1 MRSAIAG
8 GSVSSTGP
16 PSPSPARK
24 SWPPGSHRKVVDE
37 DGAYGAARAR
47 ACAPAPPAWRD
58 GADPRLA
65 EVVGVGRAGEVLT
78 VGGGGGGLIALPRER
93 VGAVEGGQAAEGRVR
108 VPLDDVGEVLGGVLE
123 LALVEASLCR
133 AEGDRR
139 GLVARGAPAADS
151 QAADQHHDSQRDE
164 AVHDRQVLTGPGER
178 LPGERLELVWLAE
191 ILAADLDAPGVFGHR
206 SSGHPPSCTCSR
218 RATSST

>member
-65 EVVGVGRAGEVLT
+65 QLPPGIDVDRTLGDAVGRSGCAGDLRRGE
-78 VGGGGGGLIALPRER
+78 GLRLG
-93 VGAVEGGQAAEGRVR
+93 V
-108 VPLDDVGEVLGGVLE
+108 GGVLDE
-123 LALVEASLCR
+123 PGVDRLR
-133 AEGDRR
+133 AIGVPG
-139 GLVARGAPAADS
+139 GLLEPRGA
-151 QAADQHHDSQRDE
+151 QQRVVAVRARQRAE
-164 AVHDRQVLTGPGER
+164 AVHDRQVLTSPGER
-178 LPGERLELVWLAE
+178 LPGERLELVGLAE
-191 ILAADLDAPGVFGHR
+191 ILAADLEPPGVLGHR
-206 SSGHPPSCTCSR
+206 ARGHPTSCT
-218 RATSST
+218 